1 MKIHLSLVILLFS
14 FHIVAQKA
22 SNDGVIFG
30 KVIDDMSSQA
40 LEYTSVRLLKASDSS
55 VVMGIYTDASGKFQF
70 ENLSYDK
77 FMLKVSRVGFQT
89 YFSKILPLTPTVN
102 VYNCAVIR
110 LSVDTK
116 KLNQVN
122 LSGNLDVL
130 KAGIDKKIYNVSED
144 LSVKGGTA
152 NDILTRL
159 PSVELDQ
166 EGRISL
172 RGEGTVTVLIDGRPS
187 SISGANGKTLLDAL
201 PAGSIERIEIVTN
214 PSAKYDPDGNSGII
228 NIVLKKNMLKGF
240 NGAISTNLG
249 SGDIKK
255 GNVAETNLSLSYR
268 NGAVNIFGI
277 YSFRYLDGFRN
288 NYSDINQ
295 LNTDGSRFILDQ
307 NRTGTDLNAGHTFRT
322 GADFNLKDRQTLGF
336 SMTGNLGERNRTG
349 DLWNSVYD
357 TLDNRIELWQRTSYD
372 PSQQQNIDFNA
383 NYRYDLKND
392 RGNFVIDASKSF
404 GKEGI
409 QGFYQ
414 ENYFLPDSIPNSA
427 KNSLKQQLDNMEKN
441 NITTMQADL
450 TLLFPSIAARIETGV
465 KAILRD
471 QEVDTKSETFDYLIN
486 QYSEDTLANFLYEYK
501 ERIYSAYGVF
511 GQQLGK
517 FKYQAGLRFEQAYQ
531 LPNLVSQGLN
541 INNPPY
547 FNVFPS
553 VHIRYEIF
561 PKSEISLSY
570 SKRITR
576 PSSADMNPFTN
587 YSDPY
592 NLRIGNPYLQ
602 PEYTDSYDLGH
613 IHERK
618 KYSITSSLYYRN
630 SKGVISRVKEFY
642 DNNTSAVT
650 FMNIAETRSLGSEVI
665 LSVKPS
671 SWSKASISWNGNYI
685 YYLANQESLPN
696 RDGYFQNL
704 KFNTSVEFWKKTASL
719 QLSVTYNG
727 KRITVQGIAQRQG
740 PTDIAFEKRLAKGK
754 WSVGARVSDIFNV
767 QGFYFLVDRPTVTQ
781 ESTFKWLTRRYYLSL
796 SYKFGKL
803 EISTKKSNLNE
814 NGGGDI

>member
-1 MKIHLSLVILLFS
+1 MKIYLSLVILLFS

-30 KVIDDMSSQA
+30 KVIDDISSQA

-55 VVMGIYTDASGKFQF
+55 VVMGIYTDASGKYQF

-89 YFSKILPLTPTVN
+89 YFSKILPLTPNVN

-295 LNTDGSRFILDQ
+295 LNTDGSRFILGQ
-307 NRTGTDLNAGHTFRT
+307 NRTGSDLNAGHTFRT

-357 TLDNRIELWQRTSYD
+357 TLDNRIELWQRTSDD
-372 PSQQQNIDFNA
+372 PSQQQNIDFNT

-414 ENYFLPDSIPNSA
+414 ENYFLLDSIPNSA
-427 KNSLKQQLDNMEKN
+427 TNSLKQQLDNREKN

-450 TLLFPSIAARIETGV
+450 TLLFPRIAARIETGV

-561 PKSEISLSY
+561 PKSEISFSY

-630 SKGVISRVKEFY
+630 SKGVISRIKEFY

-650 FMNIAETRSLGSEVI
+650 FMNIAETRSIGSEVI

-685 YYLANQESLPN
+685 YYLTNQESLPN
-696 RDGYFQNL
+696 RDGYFHNL

>member
-1 MKIHLSLVILLFS
+1 MKNHLPLVILFFS

-268 NGAVNIFGI
+268 NGAVNVFGI

-322 GADFNLKDRQTLGF
+322 GADFNLKDRQILGF

-357 TLDNRIELWQRTSYD
+357 TLDNRIELWQRTSDD

-409 QGFYQ
+409 QGVYQ

-427 KNSLKQQLDNMEKN
+427 KNSLKQQLDNREKN
-441 NITTMQADL
+441 NTTTMQADL

-471 QEVDTKSETFDYLIN
+471 QEVDTKSETFDYLIY

-704 KFNTSVEFWKKTASL
+704 KFNTSVEFWKKTASI